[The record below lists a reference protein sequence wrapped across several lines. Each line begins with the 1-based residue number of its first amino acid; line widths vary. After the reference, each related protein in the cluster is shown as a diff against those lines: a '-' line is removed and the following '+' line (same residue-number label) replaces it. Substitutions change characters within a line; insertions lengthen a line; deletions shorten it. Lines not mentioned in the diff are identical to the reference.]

1 MFTKMFELKLYVPPT
16 WEVAGD
22 MPDRWAEGLKN
33 NAERINDRR
42 VAKIGDDGT
51 FILKMATPATEG
63 YALYVPDA
71 YVSKRGRAAGGI
83 RGSHAENLGTAF
95 NKWNTNLNK
104 VFQTV
109 DGIVAKVFKEKVDSA
124 KDRWAIKMGDKTL
137 RFTGDHI
144 RGRSVAPIASFYL
157 AGDKRASG
165 WIRESDLADGAP
177 YSITSPREVNAVK
190 AAIQQRI
197 IQGGQL
203 VSNQGLQQGA
213 LDAENAVN
221 ASLLT
226 KLRDT
231 SRCDAFV
238 RDPAVDKCFCSW
250 QVDGSGLLYLHL
262 QVGLTTP

>member
-1 MFTKMFELKLYVPPT
+1 MFTKYFELKLYVPPT

-63 YALYVPDA
+63 YALYVPDG
-71 YVSKRGRAAGGI
+71 YVSKKGRAAGGI
-83 RGSHAENLGTAF
+83 RGSHAENLSRSFSDWNSKLNAAF
-95 NKWNTNLNK
+95 A
-104 VFQTV
+104 TV
-109 DGIVAKVFKEKVDSA
+109 DGVVAKLFKARVDSA
-124 KDRWAIKMGDKTL
+124 KDRWALKVGDKTL
-137 RFTGDHI
+137 RFTGDRI

-177 YSITSPREVNAVK
+177 YSITTPREVNAVK

-203 VSNQGLQQGA
+203 VSNQGMQQDA
-213 LDAENAVN
+213 MDAENAVN

-231 SRCDAFV
+231 TRCDAFV
-238 RDPAVDKCFCSW
+238 QDPAVDKCFCSW

-262 QVGLTTP
+262 QVGLTT